1 MSTAAAAGWGASW
14 RHHGFGRGAGD
25 PWLAMGERRRI
36 PATETH
42 GVPFAGGGFRPS
54 FGGHIPN
61 PWGGPP
67 FRSGPKVGR
76 GDVRAAVLVVLAD
89 GPLHGYQIIQEIA
102 ERSGG
107 VWRPSPGSVYP
118 AVQQLADEGL
128 VRVEE
133 TGVRRVVHLTDA
145 GRTYVEEN
153 AAELTAVWDTVS
165 DGVPEGVMELR
176 DLIGQVAAAVMQV
189 AHAGSEAQLAQAG
202 KILSA
207 TRRSLYRLLADD
219 NGSPTTTE
227 EET

>member
-1 MSTAAAAGWGASW
+1 MSTAAAAGWGAGR
-14 RHHGFGRGAGD
+14 RHH
-25 PWLAMGERRRI
+25 
-36 PATETH
+36 
-42 GVPFAGGGFRPS
+42 GGGFRPS
-54 FGGHIPN
+54 FGGHFPN

-128 VRVEE
+128 VRVQE
-133 TGVRRVVHLTDA
+133 TGARRVVHLTDA
-145 GRTYVEEN
+145 GRSYVEQN
-153 AAELTAVWDTVS
+153 AGDLAAVWDTVS
-165 DGVPEGVMELR
+165 DGVPQGVMELR
-176 DLIGQVAAAVMQV
+176 TLIGQVAAAAMQV
-189 AHAGSEAQLAQAG
+189 AQAGSEAQRVQAG

-207 TRRSLYRLLADD
+207 TRRSLYQLLAGDD
-219 NGSPTTTE
+219 GSPADSPAE
-227 EET
+227 R